1 MRIVEG
7 GMRNLRIQTRFYII
21 LSLVT
26 AIGYLWPDKADAIPY
41 FSRKYNTPC
50 TMCHVQFPRLN
61 PTGMTFKQNGYRLK
75 GEEGDYVWQDKLFPI
90 SGMVTFNYKI
100 VNRKGSGWSG
110 EEGSQSLFRLDEME
124 FFSAGALAPRI
135 SYYLSFGS
143 GEEMDFAPGVAF
155 VIFNDLV
162 PESRANIRV
171 GKFYNEFFY
180 LADKRRFSIEPY
192 TAPVTRTQY
201 GLELN
206 GEYSST
212 GIRYAFGVANDEMTE
227 DKPGETATK
236 SFKDVSN
243 DVSAY
248 YGWSAYSIAGQTI
261 GIRGYTSKAGA
272 GFGVKENHTQFDTNL
287 SLQFDPVTL
296 TLAYYT
302 QSNVDGV
309 KGLNQ
314 VNLLT
319 ELTIAAGPQLICNL
333 RHELQDKDTFARK
346 DNKYIFNTNYYI
358 APNIGLIGEYVK
370 QEGKGSQK
378 DEDKLQL
385 GIQLVF

>member
-1 MRIVEG
+1 MRVVEG
-7 GMRNLRIQTRFYII
+7 KVRTWRIQAGFYIVF
-21 LSLVT
+21 SLCSV
-26 AIGYLWPDKADAIPY
+26 IGYLWPDQAEAIPY

-50 TMCHVQFPRLN
+50 TMCHIQFPQLN

-75 GEEGDYVWQDKLFPI
+75 GEEGDYVWQDKLFPV
-90 SGMVTFNYKI
+90 SGMVAFTYRLLD
-100 VNRKGSGWSG
+100 RKGAGWSG
-110 EEGSQSLFRLDEME
+110 EEGSQSLFLLDEME
-124 FFSAGALAPRI
+124 LFSAGTLAPRI

-143 GEEMDFAPGVAF
+143 EEEEDFTPGVAF
-155 VIFNDLV
+155 VIFNDLA

-180 LADKRRFSIEPY
+180 LASKRRFSIEPY
-192 TAPVTRTQY
+192 TAPVTRIQY

-206 GEYSST
+206 GEYSSA
-212 GIRYAFGVANDEMTE
+212 GFRYALGVANDELTE
-227 DKPGETATK
+227 GKPGETATK
-236 SFKDVSN
+236 SFKDNSN
-243 DVSAY
+243 DINAY
-248 YGWSAYSIAGQTI
+248 YGWGTYSIAGQTI
-261 GIRGYTSKAGA
+261 GVRGYTSKAGP
-272 GFGVKENHTQFDTNL
+272 GFGVEEDHAQLDMNL
-287 SLQFDPVTL
+287 NFNLDPAIL

-302 QSNVDGV
+302 QSNVEGI

-333 RHELQDKDTFARK
+333 RHELEDKDTFAKK
-346 DNKYIFNTNYYI
+346 DNKYIFNANYYI

-370 QEGKGSQK
+370 QDGNGSQK

>member
-1 MRIVEG
+1 
-7 GMRNLRIQTRFYII
+7 
-21 LSLVT
+21 
-26 AIGYLWPDKADAIPY
+26 
-41 FSRKYNTPC
+41 
-50 TMCHVQFPRLN
+50 
-61 PTGMTFKQNGYRLK
+61 
-75 GEEGDYVWQDKLFPI
+75 
-90 SGMVTFNYKI
+90 
-100 VNRKGSGWSG
+100 
-110 EEGSQSLFRLDEME
+110 
-124 FFSAGALAPRI
+124 
-135 SYYLSFGS
+135 
-143 GEEMDFAPGVAF
+143 
-155 VIFNDLV
+155 
-162 PESRANIRV
+162 
-171 GKFYNEFFY
+171 
-180 LADKRRFSIEPY
+180 
-192 TAPVTRTQY
+192 
-201 GLELN
+201 
-206 GEYSST
+206 
-212 GIRYAFGVANDEMTE
+212 MTE

-272 GFGVKENHTQFDTNL
+272 GFGVEEDHTQLDINL
-287 SLQFDPVTL
+287 NLNFDPVTL

-370 QEGKGSQK
+370 QDGKGSQK
-378 DEDKLQL
+378 DEDKVQL

>member
-1 MRIVEG
+1 
-7 GMRNLRIQTRFYII
+7 MRNWKIQAGFYMA
-21 LSLVT
+21 LFLCT
-26 AIGYLWPDKADAIPY
+26 AAGYLWPDTADAVPY
-41 FSRKYNTPC
+41 FSRKYNTAC

-61 PTGMTFKQNGYRLK
+61 LTGMTFKQNGYRLK
-75 GEEGDYVWQDKLFPI
+75 GEEGEYVWQDKLFPV
-90 SGMVTFNYKI
+90 SGMVTFNYRLL
-100 VNRKGSGWSG
+100 NRKGAGWSG
-110 EEGSQSLFRLDEME
+110 EEGSQSLFLLDEME
-124 FFSAGALAPRI
+124 FFSAGPLAPRI

-143 GEEMDFAPGVAF
+143 GEEMDFSPGVAF
-155 VIFNDLV
+155 VIFNDLA
-162 PESRANIRV
+162 PESRANLRV

-192 TAPVTRTQY
+192 IAPVTRTQY

-206 GEYSST
+206 GEYSSR
-212 GIRYAFGVANDEMTE
+212 GIRYAFGVANDELTE
-227 DKPGETATK
+227 DKPGETTTK
-236 SFKDVSN
+236 SFKDNSN
-243 DVSAY
+243 DINAY
-248 YGWSAYSIAGQTI
+248 YGWGTYSISGQTI

-272 GFGVKENHTQFDTNL
+272 GFGVEEDHTQLDINL
-287 SLQFDPVTL
+287 NLNFDPVAL

-302 QSNVDGV
+302 QSNVEGVDGV
-309 KGLNQ
+309 NQ
-314 VNLLT
+314 ANLLT

-333 RHELQDKDTFARK
+333 RHELEDNDTFAKK

>member
-1 MRIVEG
+1 MRIVECRV
-7 GMRNLRIQTRFYII
+7 RNWRIQAGFYIVFF
-21 LSLVT
+21 LCT
-26 AIGYLWPDKADAIPY
+26 AVGYLWPDKADAIPY

-50 TMCHVQFPRLN
+50 AMCHVQFPRLN

-75 GEEGDYVWQDKLFPI
+75 GEEGDYIWQEKLFPI

-100 VNRKGSGWSG
+100 VNRKGAGWSG
-110 EEGSQSLFRLDEME
+110 EEGSQSLFLLDEME

-143 GEEMDFAPGVAF
+143 RAEMDFAPGVAF
-155 VIFNDLV
+155 VIFNDLA

-192 TAPVTRTQY
+192 TAPVTWTQY
-201 GLELN
+201 GLEFN
-206 GEYSST
+206 GESPSAA
-212 GIRYAFGVANDEMTE
+212 IRYAFGVANDELTK
-227 DKPGETATK
+227 DKPGETTP
-236 SFKDVSN
+236 SFKDNSN
-243 DVSAY
+243 DINAY
-248 YGWSAYSIAGQTI
+248 YGWGTYSIAGQTL

-272 GFGVKENHTQFDTNL
+272 GFGVEEDHTQLDINL
-287 SLQFDPVTL
+287 NLNFDPVTL

-309 KGLNQ
+309 DGVNQ
-314 VNLLT
+314 ANLLT
-319 ELTIAAGPQLICNL
+319 ELIIAAGPQLICNL
-333 RHELQDKDTFARK
+333 RYEMQDKETFARK
-346 DNKYIFNTNYYI
+346 DNKYVFDANYYI
-358 APNIGLIGEYVK
+358 APNIGLMGEYVK
-370 QEGKGSQK
+370 QDGKGSQK
-378 DEDKLQL
+378 DEDKVQL